1 MLYHALSINMLLK
14 ARLYVFAY
22 VSKIK
27 NSDDFYLYS
36 ILHSNGLSTLN
47 WSDTIICSIRSM
59 IEISNY
65 YAKKL

>member
-36 ILHSNGLSTLN
+36 ILHSNGFFKSVP
-47 WSDTIICSIRSM
+47 
-59 IEISNY
+59 
-65 YAKKL
+65 